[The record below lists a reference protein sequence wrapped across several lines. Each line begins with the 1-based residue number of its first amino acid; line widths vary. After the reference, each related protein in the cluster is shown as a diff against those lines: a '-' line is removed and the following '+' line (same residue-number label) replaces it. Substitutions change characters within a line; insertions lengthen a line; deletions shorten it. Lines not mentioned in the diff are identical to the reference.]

1 MVEDG
6 LLRYEV
12 NELKDFRRET
22 EQWRRGVDQDRR
34 DLAYLRAEM
43 DDLTKA
49 FNSLRRML
57 LTFALSIAGSAV
69 VFALSVLI
77 ATHRIP

>member
-1 MVEDG
+1 MEANT

-12 NELKDFRRET
+12 DELKRFREDV
-22 EQWRRGVDQDRR
+22 EQWRRRVDQDRR
-34 DLAYLRAEM
+34 DLDYLRKEVEA
-43 DDLTKA
+43 LTVA

-57 LTFALSIAGSAV
+57 LTFALSIAGSSILFAV
-69 VFALSVLI
+69 SVLL

>member
-1 MVEDG
+1 MEPV
-6 LLRYEV
+6 LRYEV
-12 NELKDFRRET
+12 DELKKFRDET
-22 EQWRRGVDQDRR
+22 ERWRRNVDQDRR
-34 DLAYLRAEM
+34 DLAYLRNEM

-69 VFALSVLI
+69 VLALSVLL
-77 ATHRIP
+77 ATHRI

>member
-1 MVEDG
+1 VEAAG
-6 LLRYEV
+6 LIRYEV
-12 NELKDFRRET
+12 DQLNKFRDET
-22 EQWRRGVDQDRR
+22 EQWRRKVDEDRR
-34 DLAYLRAEM
+34 DLQYLRAEM

>member
-1 MVEDG
+1 VEPV
-6 LLRYEV
+6 LRYEV
-12 NELKDFRRET
+12 DELKKFRDET
-22 EQWRRGVDQDRR
+22 ERWRRNVDQDRR
-34 DLAYLRAEM
+34 DLAYLRNEM

-69 VFALSVLI
+69 VLALSVLL
-77 ATHRIP
+77 ATHRI

>member
-1 MVEDG
+1 MEAAG
-6 LLRYEV
+6 LIRYEV
-12 NELKDFRRET
+12 DQLNKFRDET
-22 EQWRRGVDQDRR
+22 EQWRRKVDEDRR
-34 DLAYLRAEM
+34 DLQYLRAEM

>member
-22 EQWRRGVDQDRR
+22 EQWRRSVDHDRR

>member
-22 EQWRRGVDQDRR
+22 EQWRRSVDQDRR